1 MGMTSTVE
9 ATTVK
14 ATAVKA
20 TAVETTVEVVEAGA
34 SAEE

>member
-9 ATTVK
+9 ATTVE

-20 TAVETTVEVVEAGA
+20 PAVETTVEVVEAGA